1 MNKTIPKAIQL
12 ADQFEVKGFLG
23 EHRFAKEQWCAEAA
37 IELRALHAA
46 NMDALDWYDAARSEL
61 DAARVRIAELESLL
75 GTMKQQ
81 S

>member
-23 EHRFAKEQWCAEAA
+23 EHCFAKEQWCAEAA

-61 DAARVRIAELESLL
+61 DTARARIAELESLL